1 MVKKIK
7 TQCER
12 CRYLRKKVIDVEMG
26 PISKHSI
33 TIAPA
38 FYATQADICGPFKTY
53 SLHHKR
59 TTIKI
64 WLIVYCCISTSTT
77 NIKVMDDYSAQAF
90 IQAFIRFSC
99 KVGYPRFMVTDEGSQ
114 LIKGSDNMKISC
126 TDIKGKLHR
135 DMMVDFATCPVGGH
149 NYNGKVERRIK
160 HVKESLEKT
169 ISNQRLSLLQWE
181 TIAAEVSNAIN
192 NLPSALG
199 NIVSD
204 FENMD
209 VITPNRLKLGRNNK
223 RSPVSPMKV
232 VGNHLKV
239 LEENKKIFSVWFE
252 TWLISHIPKLMEQPK
267 WFRSDQDKKI
277 CDVVLFIKNEGS
289 VVNTYQYGMVHE
301 IELSRD
307 RLLQKV
313 VIKYRN
319 SENSGCFTTHAVCD
333 LVLIHLVDEIHIME
347 ELGNVATTS
356 SIVSYVDQIW
366 CL

>member
-1 MVKKIK
+1 MSTAMRDLAADTFCVPIIYKHSLLAYSLINEVHWHLKAAVHSRIETVWRYVLKTGFIIFGRDLVKKIK

-12 CRYLRKKVIDVEMG
+12 CRYLRKKVIDVEMES
-26 PISKHSI
+26 ISKHSI

-38 FYATQADICGPFKTY
+38 FYITQADICGPFKAY
-53 SLHHKR
+53 SLNHKR
-59 TTIKI
+59 IKIKI
-64 WLIVYCCISTSTT
+64 WLFVYCCISTSTT

-99 KVGYPRFMVTDEGSQ
+99 KVGYPRIMVTDEGSQ

-126 TDIKGKLHR
+126 TDVKGKLHR

-169 ISNQRLSLLQWE
+169 ISNQRLSVLQWE
-181 TIAAEVSNAIN
+181 TISAEVSSAIN
-192 NLPSALG
+192 YLPLALG

-209 VITPNRLKLGRNNK
+209 LITPNRLKLGRNSE

-239 LEENKKIFSVWFE
+239 LKENKKIFSVWFE
-252 TWLISHIPKLMEQPK
+252 TWLISHVPKLMEQPK
-267 WFRSDQDKKI
+267 WFRSDRDVKI
-277 CDVVLFIKNEGS
+277 CDVVLFTKNEGS
-289 VVNTYQYGMVHE
+289 VENTYQYRMAGP
-301 IELSRD
+301 
-307 RLLQKV
+307 
-313 VIKYRN
+313 
-319 SENSGCFTTHAVCD
+319 
-333 LVLIHLVDEIHIME
+333 
-347 ELGNVATTS
+347 
-356 SIVSYVDQIW
+356 
-366 CL
+366 